1 MLEFRVLRY
10 FLAIA
15 REGNITRA
23 ANTLHVT
30 QPTLSRQIQE
40 LEDRLGHKLFIRS
53 SHSVALTEEGIL
65 LRKRAEEILDLV
77 GKTEAEFD
85 NYQSEIA
92 GDVYIGGGET
102 VAISFVADVINELM
116 TAYPKM
122 HFHLYSGN
130 ASDVTYRL
138 DRGLID
144 FGILIEPADISK
156 YDCVRLPSSDR
167 WGVVMRKDSPL
178 AHKSFIEKAD
188 LIGLPLIMSRQAIDA
203 KEDNNFIKWFGDDFE
218 KLNIIATFNLLF
230 NAAMLVK
237 SGGGYIVSIDN
248 IINTGADSDL
258 CFVPLKP
265 ELNSGL
271 VLVWK
276 KYQVF
281 SPAALTF
288 LQTLKNR
295 L

>member
-1 MLEFRVLRY
+1 M
-10 FLAIA
+10 I
-15 REGNITRA
+15 
-23 ANTLHVT
+23 
-30 QPTLSRQIQE
+30 
-40 LEDRLGHKLFIRS
+40 
-53 SHSVALTEEGIL
+53 
-65 LRKRAEEILDLV
+65 
-77 GKTEAEFD
+77 
-85 NYQSEIA
+85 
-92 GDVYIGGGET
+92 
-102 VAISFVADVINELM
+102 INNR
-116 TAYPKM
+116 TTK
-122 HFHLYSGN
+122 
-130 ASDVTYRL
+130 
-138 DRGLID
+138 
-144 FGILIEPADISK
+144 
-156 YDCVRLPSSDR
+156 
-167 WGVVMRKDSPL
+167 
-178 AHKSFIEKAD
+178 
-188 LIGLPLIMSRQAIDA
+188 
-203 KEDNNFIKWFGDDFE
+203 NNFIKWFGDDFE

>member
-53 SHSVALTEEGIL
+53 SHSVTLTEEGIL

-77 GKTEAEFD
+77 DKTEAEFD

-102 VAISFVADVINELM
+102 VAISFVADVINELI

-178 AHKSFIEKAD
+178 ANKEFIEKAD
-188 LIGLPLIMSRQAIDA
+188 LIGLPLIMSRQAIDVI
-203 KEDNNFIKWFGDDFE
+203 EDNKFIQWFGEDFE

-265 ELNSGL
+265 DLKSGL

-281 SPAALTF
+281 SPAAATF

>member
-40 LEDRLGHKLFIRS
+40 LEDRIGHKLFIRS

-77 GKTEAEFD
+77 YKTEAEFD
-85 NYQSEIA
+85 NYHDEIA
-92 GDVYIGGGET
+92 GDVYVGGGET
-102 VAISFVADVINELM
+102 VAISFVADVINELIS
-116 TAYPKM
+116 AYPKM

-156 YDCVRLPSSDR
+156 YDYVRLPSSDK
-167 WGVVMRKDSPL
+167 WGVIMKKDCNL
-178 AHKSFIEKAD
+178 AHKEFIEKTD

-203 KEDNNFIKWFGDDFE
+203 KEDNNFIRWFGDDFE

-237 SGGGYIVSIDN
+237 SGSGYIVSIDN
-248 IINTGADSDL
+248 IINTGDDSEL

-265 ELNSGL
+265 ELKSGL

-281 SPAALTF
+281 SPAALVF